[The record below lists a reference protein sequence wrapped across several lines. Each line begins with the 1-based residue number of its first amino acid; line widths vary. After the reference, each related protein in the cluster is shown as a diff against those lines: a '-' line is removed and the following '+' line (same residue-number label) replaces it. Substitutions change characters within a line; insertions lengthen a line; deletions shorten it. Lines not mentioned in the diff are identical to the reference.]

1 MMKAR
6 RILSAIASM
15 AVALG
20 LASPAVSAAPP
31 TPVEIVAHPCSFAPE
46 TGEWSASGA
55 ITDSGTFARS
65 DLAVSPPNAGLFE
78 ARTYREEFVFTGF
91 QGTFT
96 VRAEERT
103 SAPEGQTGV
112 WQIAAGTG
120 AYAEVSGHGESFFAA
135 TPGPS
140 CWGPITFTFTLTGV
154 LGKAD

>member
-1 MMKAR
+1 MA
-6 RILSAIASM
+6 LAVGLIA
-15 AVALG
+15 
-20 LASPAVSAAPP
+20 PAVSAAPP
-31 TPVEIVAHPCSFAPE
+31 EPVEITAHPCSFAPE
-46 TGEWSASGA
+46 TGEWTASGA
-55 ITDSGTFARS
+55 ITDSGTFDRT

-140 CWGPITFTFTLTGV
+140 CWGPITFTFTLAGV
-154 LGKAD
+154 MGKVD